1 MIGSVKN
8 YKNISIM
15 IIVCF
20 FIVKEACALDL
31 QFIVTVPPVITEG
44 TVVQFDVFGS
54 GTGAQVFIIIVDNS
68 TDSKSYTGLTLRYK
82 VDYYQQGGGSWKLL
96 YEGLSNEFTI
106 LAHKSFSPI
115 SSKNFLKKNNP
126 AVPVS
131 LKTTV
136 FELSDSDPL
145 KKQFLD
151 TQKIPD
157 GKIRY
162 TMILRNS
169 TINIVKSS
177 EHVIINTSKV
187 ELVTPG
193 SSPSGLLSTVFDLN
207 PVFIWNSDI
216 PPNVYG
222 GDDVFEIRVYKAGSG
237 ESAAQ
242 AMSKVPVV
250 REGTTILQYKL
261 PDQGYRLIPGAT
273 YYWEVIGFIKGIA
286 TSEIKSSPFRFKMS
300 KTVNP
305 KVSEVINIIKP
316 VYNEATLEKIYDFDS
331 DVTIKIDGQEKDVNE
346 LRELVQK
353 ILLEEYSIHD
363 TKVE

>member
-1 MIGSVKN
+1 MIGFLKN

-15 IIVCF
+15 IIISF
-20 FIVKEACALDL
+20 FIVKDAFALDL
-31 QFIVTVPPVITEG
+31 QFIVTMPSVITEG
-44 TVVQFDVFGS
+44 TLVQFDVFGT
-54 GTGAQVFIIIVDNS
+54 GTGAQVFLVIVDNS
-68 TDSKSYTGLTLRYK
+68 ADSKSYTGLTLRYK
-82 VDYYQQGGGSWKLL
+82 VDYYQQGGGSWKPL
-96 YEGLSNEFTI
+96 YEGLSNIFSI
-106 LAHKSFSPI
+106 QAHKSIPPI
-115 SSKNFLKKNNP
+115 SSKDFLKKNNP

-131 LKTTV
+131 LKITI
-136 FELSDSDPL
+136 FELSDTDPL

-162 TMILRNS
+162 TMILQGGTVN
-169 TINIVKSS
+169 VEKSS
-177 EHVIINTSKV
+177 EHLVINTSKV

-193 SSPSGLLSTVFDLN
+193 SSPSDLLTTIFDPN
-207 PVFIWNSDI
+207 PVFIWNSDL

-222 GDDVFEIRVYKAGSG
+222 SDDVFEIRVYKASSG

-273 YYWEVIGFIKGIA
+273 YYWEVIGFIKGIS
-286 TSEIKSSPFRFKMS
+286 TSEIKGSPLGFKMS
-300 KTVNP
+300 KPVNP
-305 KVSEVINIIKP
+305 KVQEVINIINP
-316 VYNEATLEKIYDFDS
+316 VYDEATLEKIYDYDS
-331 DVTIKIDGQEKDVNE
+331 DVIIKIDGHEKDVNE

-353 ILLEEYSIHD
+353 ILLEEYSIHY